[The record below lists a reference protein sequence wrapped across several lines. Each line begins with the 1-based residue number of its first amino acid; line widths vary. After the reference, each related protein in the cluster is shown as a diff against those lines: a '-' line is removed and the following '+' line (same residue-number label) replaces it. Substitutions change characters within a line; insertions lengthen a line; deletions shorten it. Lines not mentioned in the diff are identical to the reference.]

1 MDISAWL
8 VSGALP
14 AAIAAGACWLSYWLA
29 GSGCCAGAHAAEPL
43 PTESTGPELTGPDL
57 AGASS
62 RRGRL
67 APAVLGLGWA
77 VAVAAALI
85 GQRHLA
91 GDESSHWWPEDF
103 WQRGYWWL
111 LIAAVTLS
119 ATAWAAFAGS
129 SARWV
134 AAGVLAMGTA
144 AGSLPTGA
152 GWEDTFPLHAGW
164 GLLLGSACLLAFWSL
179 DRLARRRSERWF
191 PLVVLAMLA
200 GPMLVAATTY
210 GALVQWTI
218 AAIAATLVCV
228 IAALAGRLPGGIGIA
243 YPAAAFFTVLM
254 AAGRFYSYED
264 HPWWSYLG
272 LLLLAPAVSSVD
284 RLIARRGTGLR
295 AMVAAGVA
303 AALIAASAAWHLR
316 DLQ

>member
-14 AAIAAGACWLSYWLA
+14 AAIAAGACWLSYWL
-29 GSGCCAGAHAAEPL
+29 GGRGGGAESHAAEPL
-43 PTESTGPELTGPDL
+43 PSESAGSVPTGEP
-57 AGASS
+57 S

-67 APAVLGLGWA
+67 APAILGLGWA

-85 GQRHLA
+85 GQRQLA

-111 LIAAVTLS
+111 LIAAATLS
-119 ATAWAAFAGS
+119 TTAWAPFAGS
-129 SARWV
+129 TARWV

-144 AGSLPTGA
+144 AGSLPTGD

-191 PLVVLAMLA
+191 PLVVLATLA

-228 IAALAGRLPGGIGIA
+228 AFALVGRLPGGIGIA

-272 LLLLAPAVSSVD
+272 LLLVAPVVSSVD
-284 RLIARRGTGLR
+284 RLISPRGTGLR
-295 AMVAAGVA
+295 AMIAAGVA
-303 AALIAASAAWHLR
+303 AVLIAASAAWHLR

>member
-1 MDISAWL
+1 MEISAWL

-29 GSGCCAGAHAAEPL
+29 GRGHSAGSLAEPL
-43 PTESTGPELTGPDL
+43 PSESAGAVSTGEPG
-57 AGASS
+57 

-85 GQRHLA
+85 GQRQLA

-119 ATAWAAFAGS
+119 ATAWATFAGS
-129 SARWV
+129 TARWV

-144 AGSLPTGA
+144 AGSLPTGE

-179 DRLARRRSERWF
+179 DRLAGRRSERWF

-200 GPMLVAATTY
+200 GPMLMAATTY

-218 AAIAATLVCV
+218 AALAATLICV
-228 IAALAGRLPGGIGIA
+228 VAALAGRLPGGIGIA

-284 RLIARRGTGLR
+284 RLVASRSTWLR
-295 AMVAAGVA
+295 VAVAASVA
-303 AALIAASAAWHLR
+303 AVLIAASAAWHLR

>member
-29 GSGCCAGAHAAEPL
+29 GTGHSAGSHAAEPL
-43 PTESTGPELTGPDL
+43 PPESAGPVLTEEPG
-57 AGASS
+57 
-62 RRGRL
+62 RRRRW

-85 GQRHLA
+85 GQRQLA
-91 GDESSHWWPEDF
+91 GDESPHWWPEDF
-103 WQRGYWWL
+103 WQRGYWWQ
-111 LIAAVTLS
+111 LIAATLS

-129 SARWV
+129 NARWV

-144 AGSLPTGA
+144 AGSLPTGE
-152 GWEDTFPLHAGW
+152 GWEDTFELHAGW
-164 GLLLGSACLLAFWSL
+164 MLLLGSACLLAFWSL

-228 IAALAGRLPGGIGIA
+228 IAALAGRLPGGIGIV

-295 AMVAAGVA
+295 VMVAAGVA

>member
-14 AAIAAGACWLSYWLA
+14 AVIAAAACWLSYRLA
-29 GSGCCAGAHAAEPL
+29 GKGDQAAAHAAEPL
-43 PTESTGPELTGPDL
+43 STVSTGRELTEPELNGET
-57 AGASS
+57 S
-62 RRGRL
+62 RQCL

-85 GQRHLA
+85 GQRQLA

-111 LIAAVTLS
+111 LLAAVTLS
-119 ATAWAAFAGS
+119 ATACAAWAES
-129 SARWV
+129 SSRWV

-144 AGSLPTGA
+144 AGSLPTGE
-152 GWEDTFPLHAGW
+152 GWEDTFELHAGW
-164 GLLLGSACLLAFWSL
+164 MLLLGSACLLAFWSL

-254 AAGRFYSYED
+254 AAGRFFSYED
-264 HPWWSYLG
+264 YPWWSYLG
-272 LLLLAPAVSSVD
+272 MLLLPPAVSGAD
-284 RLIARRGTGLR
+284 RLIAHRGTGLR
-295 AMVAAGVA
+295 VTVAASLA
-303 AALIAASAAWHLR
+303 AALIAASAAWHLQ